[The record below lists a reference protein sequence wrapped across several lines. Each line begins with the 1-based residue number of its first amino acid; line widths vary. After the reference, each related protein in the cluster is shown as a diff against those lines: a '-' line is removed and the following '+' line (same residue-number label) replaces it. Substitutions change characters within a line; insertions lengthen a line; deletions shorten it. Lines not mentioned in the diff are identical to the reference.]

1 MKIIFKLLFA
11 AIAYLAIILFIGK
24 TSHER
29 QINLASVSRQEM
41 SNLGDLA
48 ANIYDKA
55 FTGVDYAHKAE
66 KNLLDLRV
74 LAEKPN
80 QSEYEKEKTRIIKEF
95 LDNLDV
101 SIERAMTDKSRET
114 AKAFKAEVENAGLN
128 TALLSDEVLG
138 NLNKDMDKLVKRYA
152 NDAFRYRSDIDD
164 LLDKNQKYFDNEQTK
179 NEKTLYSTLIGASV
193 FALIVTLILAKAI
206 VPHLKIAVKI
216 ANSIANGN
224 LDNDIKT
231 NKGRSETAQL
241 LNSLAIMQSAIK
253 DNKNKFL
260 LNKIMI
266 FEGQVSSLLKE
277 VGDSIAIINNSAESI
292 ANDMDITNSNIQN
305 TISATAEASDN
316 VSAIAAAAE
325 ELSVSVNE
333 ISSQVSR
340 SAEFSQDAVRKT
352 NSADVIIQDL
362 ADSAKKI
369 NQVIKLI
376 ENITNNINLLALN
389 ATIEA
394 ARAGDAGKG
403 FSVVASEVKS
413 LANQT
418 AQSTESISSQ
428 INGIRTVVDSVI
440 AELTKI
446 RTLINEIGT
455 ISTSIS
461 AAVEEQGFSTNEI
474 ARNIQS
480 TSAKVNDISKNIS
493 EVGKMS
499 NSTSINSRQ
508 SLESVKSFT
517 EQSKKLNEIIRNFLK
532 EIAV

>member
-24 TSHER
+24 FSYD
-29 QINLASVSRQEM
+29 QQKNFGSISRQDM

-66 KNLLDLRV
+66 KNLLELKV
-74 LAEKPN
+74 LANKPN
-80 QSEYEKEKTRIIKEF
+80 KPDYEKEKSRIVKEF
-95 LDNLDV
+95 SDNIDV
-101 SIERAMTDKSRET
+101 SIERAMTDKSREF
-114 AKAFKAEVENAGLN
+114 AKSFKVKIDAANLL
-128 TALLSDEVLG
+128 TSPLSDDVIED
-138 NLNKDMDKLVKRYA
+138 LNKDMDRLVKRYA
-152 NDAFRYRSDIDD
+152 NDAFRFRSDVDD
-164 LLDKNQKYFDNEQTK
+164 LLDKNQKDFDAIQQH
-179 NEKTLYSTLIGASV
+179 NEKILYSVLIGALGV
-193 FALIVTLILAKAI
+193 ALVVTIILAQAI
-206 VPHLKIAVKI
+206 IPHLKIAVKI
-216 ANSIANGN
+216 ANSIAGGN
-224 LDNDIKT
+224 LDNKIKT
-231 NKGRSETAQL
+231 VKGRSETTQL

-253 DNKNKFL
+253 DNKNKSL
-260 LNKIMI
+260 LDKIMV
-266 FEGQVSSLLKE
+266 FEKQVSSLLKD
-277 VGDSIAIINNSAESI
+277 VGDSIFVINKSAESI
-292 ANDMDITNSNIQN
+292 ANDMDTTNSNIQN

-333 ISSQVSR
+333 ISAQVTR

-352 NSADVIIQDL
+352 TSADVIIQEL

-369 NQVIKLI
+369 TQVIKFI

-394 ARAGDAGKG
+394 ARAGVAGKG

-428 INGIRTVVDSVI
+428 INGIRKVVASVI
-440 AELTKI
+440 DELTTI
-446 RTLINEIGT
+446 RTSINEIGS

-480 TSAKVNDISKNIS
+480 TSAKVNDISRNIS

-499 NSTSINSRQ
+499 NATSINSRQ
-508 SLESVKSFT
+508 SLESVKAFT
-517 EQSKKLNEIIRNFLK
+517 EQSKTLNETIKNFLK
-532 EIAV
+532 EIVV